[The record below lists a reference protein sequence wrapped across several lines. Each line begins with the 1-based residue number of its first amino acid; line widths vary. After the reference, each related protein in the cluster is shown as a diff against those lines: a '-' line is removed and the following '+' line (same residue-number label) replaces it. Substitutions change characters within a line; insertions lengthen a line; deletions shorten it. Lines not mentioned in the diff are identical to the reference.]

1 MHPGEAVTCISLFR
15 KYKEDGKK
23 AALIVKESSNVR
35 DD

>member
-1 MHPGEAVTCISLFR
+1 MYPGGAVTCISLFR

-23 AALIVKESSNVR
+23 AVLIVKESCNVR